1 MSSNGKID
9 KFVHDEYTRKALEL
23 VRLGRSFFITGK
35 AGTGKTR
42 LLLEKIVP
50 DCRARGKNIAVTA
63 PTGIAAKNAEGQTL
77 HSLLGLK
84 TIVFIPG
91 KVRKWYRHLD
101 AAREKVIRNLDILV
115 VDEIS
120 MVRCDL
126 LDMVDRTLQIY
137 KGNNKPFGGIQVI
150 FSGDLFQLPPVVTE
164 DEENLLYSHYKSP
177 YFFSSDVVSQYPY
190 PLLELRKIHR
200 QKEDSV
206 FMNILNNIRDGR
218 YLSSDREILN
228 KRFKPEYEPLEKE
241 SMIYLRT
248 TKYNVR
254 RHNNSK
260 LEKIPGKKKELWAEI
275 DGIFPKKL
283 YPTENPL
290 KLKVGAK
297 IMLLRNDNDGLKYVN
312 GTQGIITGISKDEDI
327 IRVRTEK
334 GNIISV
340 EPSTWEVYDYVYK
353 EETKTIEPRVIG
365 SFTQFPLK
373 LAWAVTIHKSQ
384 GLTFE
389 KAIVDAHQSFA
400 PGQVYVALSRCRSLE
415 GLTLTSKVTQSDI
428 KVDPIVVEYM
438 KTVERIEPNEQDSE
452 SDFVTGQ
459 YCEALTDHIYI
470 EGKLFCRYGGKY
482 YCYVVMTSK
491 GFYLKLTYGGYYFLS
506 EPISDYKQGY
516 IWVKNKREK
525 LTDYNVCYSTDNET
539 DIAFGHFSEDVSDR
553 TLTFQD
559 LRTGGTFTLD
569 LKTGKKL

>member
-1 MSSNGKID
+1 MSNKSE
-9 KFVHDEYTRKALEL
+9 FVHDEYTRKAMEL

-50 DCRARGKNIAVTA
+50 ECRAHDKNIAVVA
-63 PTGIAAKNAEGQTL
+63 PTGIAAKNAEGQTI
-77 HSLLGLK
+77 HSLFGLK

-91 KVRKWYRHLD
+91 KVRKWYRPLD
-101 AAREKVIRNLDILV
+101 DTKVKVIKKLDILII
-115 VDEIS
+115 DEIS

-126 LDMVDRTLQIY
+126 LDMVDHTLQLY
-137 KGNNKPFGGIQVI
+137 RGNSKPFGGIQI
-150 FSGDLFQLPPVVTE
+150 ILSGDLFQLPPVVTE
-164 DEENLLYSHYKSP
+164 DEEKLLYSHYKTP
-177 YFFSSDVVSQYPY
+177 YFFSSDVITRHPF
-190 PLLELRKIHR
+190 PLLELRNIHR

-206 FMNILNNIRDGR
+206 FVNILNNIRDGR

-228 KRFKPEYEPLEKE
+228 KRFRPGFEPSGRE
-241 SMIYLRT
+241 SIVYLRT

-260 LEKIPGKKKELWAEI
+260 LEKIPSKRKELWAEI
-275 DGIFPKKL
+275 EGIFPKKL
-283 YPTENPL
+283 YPTDNPL

-297 IMLLRNDNDGLKYVN
+297 VMLLRNDNDGLKYVN
-312 GTQGIITGISKDEDI
+312 GTQGIITSISKNEDLI
-327 IRVRTEK
+327 QVKTEK
-334 GNIISV
+334 GDSISV
-340 EPSTWEVYDYVYK
+340 EPSTWDVYDYVYN

-384 GLTFE
+384 GMTFE

-400 PGQVYVALSRCRSLE
+400 SGQVYVALSRCRSLE
-415 GLTLTSKVTQSDI
+415 GLVLTSRISESDI

-438 KTVERIEPNEQDSE
+438 KTVERIEPNAENP
-452 SDFVTGQ
+452 FVTGQ
-459 YCEALTDHIYI
+459 YFKTLTDHIYK
-470 EGKLFCRYGGKY
+470 EGKLFCRYDGKY
-482 YCYVVMTSK
+482 HCYVVMTSK
-491 GFYLKLTYGGYYFLS
+491 GFFLKLTYGGYYFLS
-506 EPISDYKQGY
+506 EHINDNKRGC

-539 DIAFGHFSEDVSDR
+539 DIAFGHFSEGADGR
-553 TLTFQD
+553 KLTYQD
-559 LRTGGTFTLD
+559 LKSGSSFTLD
-569 LKTGKKL
+569 LKTGQKTE